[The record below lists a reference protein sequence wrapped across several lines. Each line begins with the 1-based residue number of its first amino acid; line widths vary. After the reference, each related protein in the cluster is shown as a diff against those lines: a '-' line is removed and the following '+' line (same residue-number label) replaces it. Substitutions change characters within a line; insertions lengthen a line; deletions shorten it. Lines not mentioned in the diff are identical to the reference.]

1 MDTLSQMTSR
11 HIPSEQEEQS
21 LGAANAALKSATP
34 EDIDR
39 LLETMEE
46 PEKRQEKEKARL
58 AQEAR
63 EAHEITELER
73 KNDEITSKFAQ
84 LLITDLIKLHPKLGE
99 STPPESYTQLLNA
112 RYQDLTNLIKDRYKD
127 GPAINVDG
135 LALLIFSKTLE
146 VLNASQ
152 SLDTAKRIFM
162 TQHHFEGATSRE
174 EDPSSGSKD
183 DNSQFSETNIIS
195 NPLASSTSFAGHT
208 ENIQAKPAMFSLKD
222 LGLEVHDAPIQPTS
236 PQDKKEQN

>member
-1 MDTLSQMTSR
+1 MTSR

-46 PEKRQEKEKARL
+46 PEHRQEKEKARL
-58 AQEAR
+58 VQEAR
-63 EAHEITELER
+63 EAHEVTQLER

-99 STPPESYTQLLNA
+99 ITPPESYTQILNA
-112 RYQDLTNLIKDRYKD
+112 RYQDLVALIKDHYKD
-127 GPAINVDG
+127 GPAISVEG
-135 LALLIFSKTLE
+135 LSLIIFSKTLE

-162 TQHHFEGATSRE
+162 TQHHFEGATSKDEEQPSASE
-174 EDPSSGSKD
+174 EDKT
-183 DNSQFSETNIIS
+183 QFSETNLIS
-195 NPLASSTSFAGHT
+195 NPLASSTTFAGHT
-208 ENIQAKPAMFSLKD
+208 ESTQANPAMFSLKD
-222 LGLEVHDAPIQPTS
+222 LGLEVHDAPVQQTS
-236 PQDKKEQN
+236 PESKKEQN